1 MKLDKKLNI
10 LIIDDDVSILRTLS
24 RVLSKAGHVVDTA
37 STGKD
42 AQLKLKSKTYDAA
55 VIDVGLGDFNGTDLL
70 PQMRQIAPK
79 MLRVILTGTPLSE
92 NVLETAK
99 REANFFL
106 LKPVKP
112 ETLLKI
118 LDEN

>member
-1 MKLDKKLNI
+1 MKLDKKLSI
-10 LIIDDDVSILRTLS
+10 LIIDDDASILRTLS

-42 AQLKLKSKTYDAA
+42 AELRLKSKTYDAA
-55 VIDVGLGDFNGTDLL
+55 VIDVGLGDAIGTDLL

-92 NVLETAK
+92 NILEKAK
-99 REANFFL
+99 REANVFL

-112 ETLLKI
+112 EILLKI